1 MNTHEILAALEA
13 ERDRLDKAISALQRT
28 TPARRARRMSAEGR
42 KRISEATK
50 KRWAAWRK
58 KNKKTA

>member
-1 MNTHEILAALEA
+1 MNTREILATLEA
-13 ERDRLDKAISALQRT
+13 ERDRLDKAISALQG
-28 TPARRARRMSAEGR
+28 TPRARRARKMSAEAR

-58 KNKKTA
+58 KNKKTP